1 LALTGNQDSSTNEKN
16 LQTTEAG
23 KPDNA
28 KEKAEEAENT
38 PIKDA
43 IYINNSGLVIIA
55 PYLGMFFR
63 KAGIVEDDKIT
74 DLTKAITL
82 LNYISKGFDAFAEFE
97 IVLPKLL
104 CGLDVKDAL
113 KYRYMVTADDVAM
126 IDELL
131 SSIVA
136 NWPILK
142 NTSNDTLRST
152 FLLRDGK
159 LTFKDN
165 GPRLKVQQNS
175 LDVLLEHLPWN
186 ISMVKLPWM
195 KNILYVEWV

>member
-1 LALTGNQDSSTNEKN
+1 M
-16 LQTTEAG
+16 
-23 KPDNA
+23 
-28 KEKAEEAENT
+28 
-38 PIKDA
+38 I
-43 IYINNSGLVIIA
+43 
-55 PYLGMFFR
+55 
-63 KAGIVEDDKIT
+63 
-74 DLTKAITL
+74 
-82 LNYISKGFDAFAEFE
+82 
-97 IVLPKLL
+97 
-104 CGLDVKDAL
+104 
-113 KYRYMVTADDVAM
+113 TADDVAM

-165 GPRLKVQQNS
+165 GLRLKVQQNS